1 MRGAEET
8 LGKGGAGASTVVT
21 ERVAKAT
28 ALAQDVSGRYESKF
42 RSWHWLFESTVV
54 QICLHSRTL
63 KLRLARGH
71 QVSRCLGVAES
82 SAFILFAV
90 GVV

>member
-28 ALAQDVSGRYESKF
+28 ALAQDVSGDMSVNLDAVIAIGY
-42 RSWHWLFESTVV
+42 L
-54 QICLHSRTL
+54 SRL
-63 KLRLARGH
+63 
-71 QVSRCLGVAES
+71 
-82 SAFILFAV
+82 
-90 GVV
+90 